1 MRASLFYAMPDV
13 STCVAMC
20 SAKKKRKRSADDESG
35 DEPSDAA
42 EPSKP
47 TASAAIA
54 RLTVA
59 LPEGVAVVSRKKYKA
74 KAPNPLSNAKPS
86 EESNNTKKKEKRKY
100 RKFY

>member
-35 DEPSDAA
+35 DHPSAA
-42 EPSKP
+42 EPTKP
-47 TASAAIA
+47 TASAAAI
-54 RLTVA
+54 RLTTA
-59 LPEGVAVVSRKKYKA
+59 LPEGVAVVSRKKHKA